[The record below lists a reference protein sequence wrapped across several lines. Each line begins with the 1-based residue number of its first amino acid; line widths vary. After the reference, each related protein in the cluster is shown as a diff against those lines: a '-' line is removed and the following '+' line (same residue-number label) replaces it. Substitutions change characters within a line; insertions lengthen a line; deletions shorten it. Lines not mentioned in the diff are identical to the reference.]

1 MYLLRI
7 DISLTDGIILAIMA
21 VILGFVVQFVLV
33 SRRKLQA
40 IIEESKRQTSLTGSG
55 SHYFDEPAKPRLT
68 EKKGLFSVTVA
79 APSLSARPYKTG
91 TQTADAAMGTNVLDD
106 LKRTMHQQQKMVDQL
121 FTRIDKLDAQEGRGL
136 AQTAVTALALEER
149 ETELQKTKQQ
159 LSVAQK
165 VAGRVTEVY
174 QEFDLMQ
181 QKMAELEESASKVT
195 ELELE
200 LEDVQQAYV
209 QAKKEATRNQ
219 EKLREAVTEKEQ
231 LQQQLAETES
241 RLNETDRRQQQL
253 QKRVQ
258 LLEDMNA
265 ELQHMNDANKK
276 LKSELRRIAELES
289 MLSLVSDERD
299 ILLKKRLS

>member
-1 MYLLRI
+1 M
-7 DISLTDGIILAIMA
+7 AI
-21 VILGFVVQFVLV
+21 VLGFVVRFVLI

-40 IIEESKRQTSLTGSG
+40 MIEESKQQTSLTGSG
-55 SHYFDEPAKPRLT
+55 SRYFDEALMPKLT
-68 EKKGLFSVTVA
+68 EKKGLFSVDLVPAT
-79 APSLSARPYKTG
+79 SARAQKTAACAKDG
-91 TQTADAAMGTNVLDD
+91 TAGTDVLND
-106 LKRTMHQQQKMVDQL
+106 LKRTVHQQQKLVEGL
-121 FTRIDKLDAQEGRGL
+121 LTRMDKLDAQEGRGL

-159 LSVAQK
+159 LSAAQK

-209 QAKKEATRNQ
+209 QAKKESARHQ
-219 EKLREAVTEKEQ
+219 EKLREAVTEREQ
-231 LQQQLAETES
+231 LQQQLAETEN
-241 RLNETDRRQQQL
+241 RLTETDRRQQQL
-253 QKRVQ
+253 QKRMQ

-265 ELQHMNDANKK
+265 ELQHMSDANKK
-276 LKSELRRIAELES
+276 LKGELRRIAELES

-299 ILLKKRLS
+299 ILLKKRIS